1 MLGGYAVSHFSW
13 YLKLTVSGHS
23 PSSQSSCVG
32 VGWIYL
38 FHPISYFLFPG
49 NTCACLRYG
58 TFLDVYKRR
67 WSDILGFRSRSL
79 FTSCEVCFALKQ
91 ALGDKNNTLEG
102 RLVVLKQYR
111 AHLHSQYCDRT
122 VIWRLQAESCEP
134 NSEILLISTD
144 GLDQSKFSLP
154 REPEL
159 RNNAGLQ
166 LACGWEFE
174 LVSPPIMNHSWFV
187 SHKLVK
193 KNSFDF
199 VTTNS
204 PEGKVPTPSC

>member
-1 MLGGYAVSHFSW
+1 MASDLDNEDELREWLSSTQVKGKGVLPGEVLVKKFLPPGTVADLYEHYKATQSMLGGYAVSHFSW

-102 RLVVLKQYR
+102 KTGGVKAISCTLALSVLR
-111 AHLHSQYCDRT
+111 SNCDLAVASRVLWT
-122 VIWRLQAESCEP
+122 
-134 NSEILLISTD
+134 
-144 GLDQSKFSLP
+144 KFW
-154 REPEL
+154 
-159 RNNAGLQ
+159 N
-166 LACGWEFE
+166 FT
-174 LVSPPIMNHSWFV
+174 H
-187 SHKLVK
+187 
-193 KNSFDF
+193 
-199 VTTNS
+199 
-204 PEGKVPTPSC
+204 